1 MDQELLLEIGTE
13 EIPAGFIYPA
23 LKNLK
28 SLFEERLRLLDLS
41 FRRIET
47 KGTPRRL
54 MVWVEALSDRQPDRR
69 DEVVGPPKAA
79 AFDKNGK
86 PTKAA
91 EGFAKTKGV
100 AVENLQVVTTPKGE
114 YLMAVVE
121 KKGQDTKEL
130 LSEMLPAIIKDLPF
144 PKSMRWGTGKI
155 AFARPIQ
162 WLLTLYGEET
172 IAFSINDI
180 HTGRTTR
187 GHRFMAGEE
196 IEIRDYRHYLKA
208 LSDHEVMVDPEQR
221 RSEVVRTVREAA
233 AAVGGTV
240 LPDEELVDTV
250 CNLVEKPFPI
260 CGTFEERFLALPKEI
275 LITSMREHQ
284 KYFAVVDD
292 SGKLFSSFIAV
303 NNTGVRDRQLAAD
316 GHQRV
321 LRARLEDAFFFFKED
336 KLHSL
341 EERVQRLGGIV
352 FQRKL
357 GTMLEKTARITSLS
371 GWLAKRLA
379 PENKNA
385 AERAAYLAKAD
396 LLTEMVGEFPSLQGT
411 MGREYA
417 LLQGESPEV
426 AVAIQEHYMPVRAGE
441 QPPASLTGAI
451 VGLAD
456 RMDTLAG
463 CFGIGETPSG
473 TADPFG
479 LRRQTIG
486 LLNII
491 EAHSLHLSL
500 RALTDKSLSLY
511 GDKLSFAVEEAREN
525 IIAFIQGRF
534 ANDLIAR
541 GIAQGTV
548 EAAVAGNF
556 DDPVD
561 CRQRLDA
568 LARISAEESFTLLA
582 GSFKRVKNIIKDN
595 RQTAIDPALLQE
607 PAERALHEKFLQV
620 SGEAAP
626 LMQAKQYDQALQL
639 ILGMKEAID
648 DFFDKVMV
656 MAEDEAVRANR
667 LALLTAIARLFLG
680 VGDFSKMSAASGE
693 G

>member
-1 MDQELLLEIGTE
+1 MEHELLLEIGSE

-28 SLFEERLRLLDLS
+28 SLFEERLRQLDLS
-41 FRRIET
+41 FQQIET

-54 MVWVEALSDRQPDRR
+54 MVWIDGLNDRQPDRR
-69 DEVVGPPKAA
+69 EEVIGPPKAA

-86 PTKAA
+86 PTRAA
-91 EGFAKTKGV
+91 EGFAQTKGV
-100 AVENLQVVTTPKGE
+100 AVEDLQVVTTPKGE

-121 KKGQDTKEL
+121 RKGQDTKEL
-130 LSEMLPAIIKDLPF
+130 LADLLPGIIKDLPF

-162 WLLTLYGEET
+162 WLLALYGEDT
-172 IAFSINDI
+172 IAFSINEI
-180 HTGRTTR
+180 QAGRTTR
-187 GHRFMAGEE
+187 GHRFMAGDT
-196 IEIRDYRHYLKA
+196 IEISDYRHYLKA
-208 LSDHEVMVDPEQR
+208 LSEHEVMVDPGQR
-221 RSEVVRTVREAA
+221 RSEVARTVHEAA
-233 AAVGGTV
+233 AAIGGTV

-260 CGTFEERFLALPKEI
+260 CGTFEKRFLELPKEV

-284 KYFAVVDD
+284 KYFAVIDAD
-292 SGKLFSSFIAV
+292 GNLFASFIAV
-303 NNTGVRDRQLAAD
+303 NNTGVRDMQLAAD

-336 KLHSL
+336 RQHSL

-371 GWLAKRLA
+371 GWLAELLA
-379 PENKNA
+379 PGKKDA

-396 LLTEMVGEFPSLQGT
+396 LLTEMVGEFPSLQGV

-441 QPPASLTGAI
+441 PPPASLTGAI

-473 TADPFG
+473 TTDPFG

-486 LLNII
+486 LLNIV
-491 EAHSLHLSL
+491 EAHGLHLSL
-500 RALTDKSLSLY
+500 RALTDKALSLY
-511 GDKLSFAVEEAREN
+511 GDKLSVTVEEAKEN

-556 DDPVD
+556 DDPAD

-568 LARISAEESFTLLA
+568 LAAISAEESFTLLA

-595 RQTAIDPALLQE
+595 RQTAVDPALLQE

-620 SGEAAP
+620 SEAAAP
-626 LMQAKQYDQALQL
+626 LMQAKQYDQSLQL

-656 MAEDEAVRANR
+656 MAEDKAVRANR

-680 VGDFSKMSAASGE
+680 IGDFSKMSAASG
-693 G
+693 